1 MYETEES
8 YNPDEAAT
16 KTLEGSVEFENVT
29 FAYDGEH
36 KVLKDISFG
45 VRPKEKI
52 AFVGETGAGKT
63 SIISILTG
71 LYKIQAGQIK
81 IDGKN
86 IYDYNLQSLRKK
98 VGVVLQDVFLFSGSI
113 LDNIRLFDE
122 TISRE
127 KAIEAAKYVYA
138 HHFIDRL
145 PDKYDS
151 VILER
156 GGTLSAGERQL
167 IALAR
172 AVVFNTDILVLDE
185 ATANVDTETEALIQK
200 AMERISKEKTMITIA
215 HRLSTIRNAD
225 RIMVI
230 HKGMLVESGTHD
242 ELLSKGG
249 IYSDLHRLQ
258 YELGDIA

>member
-1 MYETEES
+1 
-8 YNPDEAAT
+8 
-16 KTLEGSVEFENVT
+16 
-29 FAYDGEH
+29 
-36 KVLKDISFG
+36 
-45 VRPKEKI
+45 
-52 AFVGETGAGKT
+52 
-63 SIISILTG
+63 
-71 LYKIQAGQIK
+71 
-81 IDGKN
+81 
-86 IYDYNLQSLRKK
+86 
-98 VGVVLQDVFLFSGSI
+98 
-113 LDNIRLFDE
+113 
-122 TISRE
+122 
-127 KAIEAAKYVYA
+127 
-138 HHFIDRL
+138 HFIERL
-145 PDKYDS
+145 QDKYDT

-172 AVVFNTDILVLDE
+172 AVVFNADILVLDE

-230 HKGMLVESGTHD
+230 HKGMLVESGTHE

-249 IYSDLHRLQ
+249 IYADLYRLQ

>member
-1 MYETEES
+1 M
-8 YNPDEAAT
+8 
-16 KTLEGSVEFENVT
+16 
-29 FAYDGEH
+29 
-36 KVLKDISFG
+36 
-45 VRPKEKI
+45 
-52 AFVGETGAGKT
+52 
-63 SIISILTG
+63 
-71 LYKIQAGQIK
+71 
-81 IDGKN
+81 
-86 IYDYNLQSLRKK
+86 
-98 VGVVLQDVFLFSGSI
+98 
-113 LDNIRLFDE
+113 
-122 TISRE
+122 
-127 KAIEAAKYVYA
+127 
-138 HHFIDRL
+138 
-145 PDKYDS
+145 
-151 VILER
+151 
-156 GGTLSAGERQL
+156 SAGERQL

-172 AVVFNTDILVLDE
+172 AVAFNTDILVLDE